1 MKKSMFNLLAA
12 ATLLAGLVSCN
23 KDEDL
28 QPDGLPADAVRVTAS
43 IGNPFVATRSNP
55 VGTVEE
61 QAMFNNADKI
71 LVSDNNNA
79 SVVLQFDGSK
89 WFSAEGKFLRW
100 DADIKSF
107 EAFYPV
113 DSNGNAITIVPN
125 DQSTL
130 EKIAQSDLMWAGLKD
145 VAKGTVLNLAMQRQT
160 SRVIVKIDGFKP
172 EFPVGTEVTDV
183 KLVSQN
189 ENPTGPA
196 TIVTDYNPYV
206 QGDGKEGS
214 TYTLLVSRNNMP
226 YIYVSLKV
234 GNKEMKTAFLPSGDH
249 GKSYTYNLVVG
260 KEKVE
265 IVSFVVEDWS
275 NSAILPGGEA
285 I

>member
-89 WFSAEGKFLRW
+89 WLSAESKFLRW
-100 DADIKSF
+100 DAEIKSF

-113 DSNGNAITIVPN
+113 DSYGNAITTVPT

-130 EKIAQSDLMWAGLKD
+130 EKIAQADLMWGVHD
-145 VAKGTVLNLAMQRQT
+145 NVAKGTVLNMALQRQT
-160 SRVIVKIDGFKP
+160 SRIIVKIDGFKP
-172 EFPVGTEVTDV
+172 EFSAGTEVTDV

-189 ENPTGPA
+189 ENLMGPA
-196 TIVTDYNPYV
+196 TTVTDYNPYV

-214 TYTLLVSRNNMP
+214 TYTLLVSSRYMRYN
-226 YIYVSLKV
+226 YVSLKV
-234 GNKEMKTAFLPSGDH
+234 GNKVMKTDFLPSGDD